1 MPGLAAGEKAIVCA
15 DLSGYT
21 IKMTKAV
28 EIQILREK
36 FATKNMLGVLA
47 FGEYDGKITDGK
59 KIAVLTMKAS

>member
-1 MPGLAAGEKAIVCA
+1 
-15 DLSGYT
+15 
-21 IKMTKAV
+21 MTKAV